1 MYICFDERKVVCLA
15 NECLAMFEDLGFSG
29 VELGALNLKKLIPTL
44 NLEE

>member
-15 NECLAMFEDLGFSG
+15 NKCLAMFRDLGFSG
-29 VELGALNLKKLIPTL
+29 VELEALNLKKLIPTL

>member
-15 NECLAMFEDLGFSG
+15 NECLAMFGDLVFSG
-29 VELGALNLKKLIPTL
+29 VELGAPNLKKLIPTL

>member
-1 MYICFDERKVVCLA
+1 MYICFDEIKVVCLA
-15 NECLAMFEDLGFSG
+15 NECLAMLEDLGFSG